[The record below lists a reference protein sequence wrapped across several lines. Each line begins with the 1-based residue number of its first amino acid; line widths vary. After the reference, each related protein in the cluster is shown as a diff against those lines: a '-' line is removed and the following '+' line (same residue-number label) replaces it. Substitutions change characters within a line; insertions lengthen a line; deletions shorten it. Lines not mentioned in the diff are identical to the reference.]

1 MMCEQAEGLVN
12 FCRIYK
18 IYEFI
23 LPSWLSSFTYFFSAI
38 TLALTVINILIIS
51 TALYTWFERRTLARF
66 QSRLGPNRWG
76 PFGILQPIADV
87 IKAITK
93 EDTVP
98 ESADK
103 VVFNMAPILLIIT
116 TLLVIIV
123 IPLGPNSFM
132 GSLNIGIIFIIGIT
146 SMNTISIFMGG
157 WASRNKYA
165 MFGAMRSVAM
175 LITYEI
181 PMGIAIV
188 GILLLSNS
196 LALSDIVL
204 SQTIPFFIIQPIGF
218 FVFFAASIAEIS
230 RTPFDQIEAESELG
244 SGFHTEY
251 SGIKF
256 AIITLAEFMAP
267 IISAIVITTLYLG
280 GFKGPSILPAEFWF
294 SIKVFGVIFFML
306 WIRATWP
313 RLRIDQIMNF
323 AWKPLFGLG
332 LFNLFSI
339 AIEVFVFQDKV
350 TGFISTSHYWI
361 MAGINWVFAILLFFG
376 ITQIIGNKNK
386 EKIKHSYT
394 TNMIS

>member
-1 MMCEQAEGLVN
+1 MMCEQTQGILN
-12 FCRIYK
+12 FCRVHS
-18 IYEFI
+18 IYEYI
-23 LPSWLSSFTYFFSAI
+23 LPDWLSSITYLITAI
-38 TLALTVINILIIS
+38 TFGLIVINMIIMA

-76 PFGILQPIADV
+76 PFGLLQPIADV

-103 VVFNMAPILLIIT
+103 IVFNLAPVLLLTT

-132 GSLNIGIIFIIGIT
+132 GSLNVGVIFIIGIT
-146 SMNTISIFMGG
+146 SINTIAIFMGG

-181 PMGIAIV
+181 PMGISIV
-188 GILLLSNS
+188 GILLLSHS
-196 LALSDIVL
+196 MALSEIVM
-204 SQTIPFFIIQPIGF
+204 SQKIPFFIVQPLGF
-218 FVFFAASIAEIS
+218 FVFFAASMAEIS

-244 SGFHTEY
+244 AGFHTEY

-267 IISAIVITTLYLG
+267 IVSGIIITTLYLG
-280 GFKGPSILPAEFWF
+280 GFKGPSFLPAEFWF
-294 SIKVFGVIFFML
+294 LVKVFIVIFGML

-313 RLRIDQIMNF
+313 RLRIDQIMGF
-323 AWKPLFGLG
+323 AWKILFGLG

-339 AIEVFVFQDKV
+339 AIEIIILQDSI
-350 TGFISTSHYWI
+350 TGIISTVDYWL
-361 MAGINWVFAILLFFG
+361 MAGINWGFAIVLFFV
-376 ITQIIGNKNK
+376 ITQMTGNKNK
-386 EKIKHSYT
+386 EYIKRSYEVNT
-394 TNMIS
+394 IK